1 MSENLHKRAQH
12 SAGAEPA
19 VPTGSFAEL
28 SPPALLPAILLREG
42 AYQALLEPDAR
53 RKVAAVQALASAFH
67 AGHCL
72 IQPAAPCANMPD
84 VPGRPAAPILVDARS
99 LPRRGMQTLQ
109 GRASTLHAIAHI
121 EFNAINLAL
130 DAIARFSDMPR
141 AFYEDWLAVAADES
155 RHFTLLAD
163 HLAYLGFSY
172 GDFAGHDGLWEMAM
186 RTKTDVL
193 ARMALVPRTLE
204 ARGLDAA
211 PPIRARLA
219 QAGDSIAAGILDII
233 LRDEIEHVAIGN
245 RWFRWLC
252 QRAGHDPLAFYA
264 VLARDYRAP
273 RLKGPFN
280 LPARRAA
287 GFEEAEL
294 DMLQAQQGAESGE
307 TLL

>member
-1 MSENLHKRAQH
+1 MRD
-12 SAGAEPA
+12 SAC
-19 VPTGSFAEL
+19 L
-28 SPPALLPAILLREG
+28 
-42 AYQALLEPDAR
+42 ALLEADAR
-53 RKVAAVQALASAFH
+53 RKVVAVQSLAEAFRT
-67 AGHCL
+67 GHCL
-72 IQPAAPCANMPD
+72 IQPGEPIADLPD
-84 VPGRPAAPILVDARS
+84 VPGRPARPSLVDPRDVT
-99 LPRRGMQTLQ
+99 RRGMQTPQ
-109 GRASTLHAIAHI
+109 GRAVTLHAIAHI

-130 DAIARFSDMPR
+130 DAIARFSGMPH
-141 AFYEDWLAVAADES
+141 AYYSDWLAVAADES

-163 HLAYLGFSY
+163 HLTLLGSEY
-172 GDFAGHDGLWEMAM
+172 GDFPAHDGLWEMAV
-186 RTKTDVL
+186 RTKGDVL

-219 QAGDSIAAGILDII
+219 QAGDTVAAGILDII
-233 LRDEIEHVAIGN
+233 LRDEITHVAIGN

-252 QRAGHDPLAFYA
+252 RRAGHDPLAFYA

-294 DMLQAQQGAESGE
+294 EALEAQQGPE
-307 TLL
+307 TGRAVL